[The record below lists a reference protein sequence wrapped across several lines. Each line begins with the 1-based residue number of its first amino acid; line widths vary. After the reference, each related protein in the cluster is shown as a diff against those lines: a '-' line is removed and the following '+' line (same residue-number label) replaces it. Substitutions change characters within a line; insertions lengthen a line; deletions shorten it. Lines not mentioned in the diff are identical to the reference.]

1 MLTESFVSSCWA
13 LAVGAFV
20 IALLLW
26 LFNQNYAKDYLT
38 HWNRSWISV
47 SLFHLGTICL
57 TFGVIQSQPL
67 TYASVFLLSA
77 IPSALQAS
85 WILSGSYELARQRP
99 LRQARLRLFFL
110 SSVALSV
117 GVAALVLTNIQAPVR
132 QQMFRLGVRGLLIGL
147 CSLTAAVV
155 VWHWRGRRGGAAFM
169 LLGATTII
177 YGYGELHLGVAWLFP
192 SFIHVN
198 QLAVGFVDLLLQ
210 GMLSLGMVIALLE
223 DEREAAV
230 LASSQ
235 IEHLAYHDP
244 LTGLPNRALF
254 FDRLMVALANA
265 DRYQH
270 RAAVLFLDLDRF
282 KEINDSLGHSTG
294 DALLRAVA
302 RRVRDTVRSVDTL
315 SRFGGD
321 EFTLLVSKIDQPD
334 DAYKIASKI
343 LEMFRE
349 PFIVAG
355 RELSVTTSV
364 GVSVHPEDGMDA
376 ESLVKNSDAAMY
388 RAKQRGRD
396 NYQMY
401 TPALNDKALERLELE
416 NRLRRALDN
425 EELEL
430 FYQPIV
436 HAATRT
442 LSGAEALLRW
452 RHPELGL
459 IGPGEFINAAEVSG
473 LIVPIGDWVLRKAA
487 RQAKVWSLR
496 EGRPLSVSVN
506 LSARQFQQHNLVE
519 RVRYALVEADLDASQ
534 LELEITESSAME
546 NAENSV
552 RVMDELKGLGVRLAL
567 DDFGTG
573 YSSLNYLRRFPL
585 DTVKLD
591 KAFVHEIS
599 GPGDGAIAKAV
610 IAMSHGL
617 GLRVTAEGVET
628 EMQMDFLV
636 RQECD
641 LIQGFL
647 CGEPV
652 PAGVFDQFFARTAG
666 KFEPSN
672 VSLEGIPST
681 PRISIS

>member
-1 MLTESFVSSCWA
+1 MGAVAGASLLA
-13 LAVGAFV
+13 RIPAVG
-20 IALLLW
+20 L
-26 LFNQNYAKDYLT
+26 
-38 HWNRSWISV
+38 
-47 SLFHLGTICL
+47 
-57 TFGVIQSQPL
+57 
-67 TYASVFLLSA
+67 
-77 IPSALQAS
+77 
-85 WILSGSYELARQRP
+85 
-99 LRQARLRLFFL
+99 
-110 SSVALSV
+110 
-117 GVAALVLTNIQAPVR
+117 
-132 QQMFRLGVRGLLIGL
+132 QQMIRLGGRGLLTGL
-147 CSLTAAVV
+147 CTLVAAVA
-155 VWHWRGRRGGAAFM
+155 VWHWRGRKGGAAFM
-169 LLGATTII
+169 ILCSTFVI
-177 YGYGELHLGVAWLFP
+177 YGFGLLNTGVAWLYPDFLH
-192 SFIHVN
+192 IN
-198 QLAVGFVDLLLQ
+198 QLVIAFVDLLLQ
-210 GMLSLGMVIALLE
+210 ATLSLGMVIALLE

-230 LASSQ
+230 LAATQ

-254 FDRLMVALANA
+254 FDRLMIALANA

-302 RRVRDTVRSVDTL
+302 RRVRDTVRTVDTL

-321 EFTLLVSKIDQPD
+321 EFTLLVSKIDQPE
-334 DAYKIASKI
+334 DAYKIARKI
-343 LEMFRE
+343 LDMFRE

-355 RELSVTTSV
+355 RELSVTTSI
-364 GVSVHPEDGMDA
+364 GVSVHPEDGLDA
-376 ESLVKNSDAAMY
+376 EALVKNSDAAMY

-401 TPALNDKALERLELE
+401 TPALNAKALERLELE
-416 NRLRRALDN
+416 NRLRRALEH

-436 HAATRT
+436 DGATRK
-442 LSGAEALLRW
+442 LAGVEALLRW

-459 IGPGEFINAAEVSG
+459 IGPDEFIRSAEVSG

-487 RQAKVWSLR
+487 RQAKIWSLR
-496 EGRPLSVSVN
+496 EGRPLGMSVN

-519 RVRYALVEADLDASQ
+519 RVRYAVVEADLDPGQ

-552 RVMDELKGLGVRLAL
+552 RVMDELKKLGVRLAL

-591 KAFVHEIS
+591 KEFVREIS

-628 EMQMDFLV
+628 EEQMAFLV
-636 RQECD
+636 RQQCD

-647 CGEPV
+647 CSEPL
-652 PAGVFDQFFARTAG
+652 PASDFDLLFARPGGLIYQGDLSMAAKSG
-666 KFEPSN
+666 
-672 VSLEGIPST
+672 T
-681 PRISIS
+681 PRISLR